1 MKRASLWAWLW
12 IGLGVVYFF
21 LPLVATFDFSLRSVR
36 DVLSVTAYQ
45 QVFSDPRFYATFNF
59 SLLMAAATMVTSM
72 VLLLPTAFWVHW
84 RLPHLRPVMEIVS
97 ILPFVIPAVVL
108 VFGLIRIYSRQ
119 PFVLVGSPALLVA
132 SYVILSLPYTYRAI
146 DVGLSTIDV
155 RTLTEAALSLG
166 AGWLTILLRV
176 ILPNVRVALLSGS
189 FLSFAIVMG
198 EFTFASLLNW
208 PAFGPYMVLVG
219 RSRPYQAAALAL
231 ISFALSWGAIG
242 LIQWFS
248 RRAPG
253 QGQVAGTR

>member
-12 IGLGVVYFF
+12 LGLGVLYFF
-21 LPLVATFDFSLRSVR
+21 LPLLATFDFSLRSVR
-36 DVLSVTAYQ
+36 NLLTFTSYQ
-45 QVFSDPRFYATFNF
+45 QVFSDPRFYQTFTF
-59 SLLMAAATMVTSM
+59 SLMMAVATMITSI
-72 VLLLPTAFWVHW
+72 VLLLPTAFWIHW
-84 RLPHLRPVMEIVS
+84 RMPYMRPTMEIVS

-108 VFGLIRIYSRQ
+108 VFGLIRTYSRQ
-119 PFVLVGSPALLVA
+119 PLVLVGSPALLVA

-166 AGWLTILLRV
+166 ASWTTILLRI

-208 PAFGPYMVLVG
+208 PAFGPYIVLIG
-219 RSRPYQAAALAL
+219 RSRPYQAAALSL
-231 ISFALSWGAIG
+231 ISFALSWAAIG

-248 RRAPG
+248 RGAPE
-253 QGQVAGTR
+253 QGQLAGTR